1 MTESEDKPTF
11 VKTTL
16 LRGFQGSIPEKEIQ
30 MRHVRGYIPSIIC
43 SGAGMIF
50 QALPVSLKPGD
61 FFLLQEFLEKSR
73 ENLRAWQEKH
83 SVKEYS
89 RSFDLS
95 RGLKSSIYYSNI
107 HSLKAPVVPLAL
119 PFQPTS
125 GIRFLARDPFDDSK
139 NPKVLY
145 EEVYAG
151 GDGTADEITLPLSDI
166 NMTSREYVRGGPKS
180 TSAPF
185 IPGGESW
192 SEVETSEEEKNMIK
206 DARSLKWLKEYE
218 SGLLPEVPIP
228 GFAEYLVALESDQT
242 HEDVKPDDAPTQKI
256 EEDSTKINI
265 SNLFDGIIKID
276 HSDDEESEEEVLPS
290 IPKEKAK
297 EEDPVDTSSEFSA
310 VSIIEQVLEGKID
323 VASALPRLKDEKASS
338 EEKVWA
344 IREPIR
350 DMDAEWSQV
359 EPYLAK
365 KYPFELDR
373 FQKEAI
379 LHMEN
384 DKSVFVAA
392 HTSAGKT
399 VAAEYAFAL
408 AEKHCTRAVYTSPI
422 KTISNQKF
430 RDFSGQFEVGLL
442 TGDVSIKPDST
453 CLIMT
458 TEILRSMLYKGADII
473 RDIEWVIF
481 DEVHYVN
488 DAERGVV
495 WEEVIIM
502 LPDHI
507 KLLLLSAT
515 VPNVLEFANWVGKT
529 KQKTVYVTGTN
540 KRPVPLEHQLYYS
553 GKFYSVCSHEKYD
566 QSGWKQAKLDHD
578 KKNAAPKT
586 KSEAKQR
593 LPTGRGG
600 PPKHNAQL
608 PQNQYKNA
616 EMKLKSE
623 RSQWGSLIEKFKKK
637 ELLPMVAF
645 CFSKKRCDAL
655 ADSLRSLDLT
665 SNREKSEIHVFCDK
679 AFSRLTSEDRH
690 LPQILRIKE
699 MLKRGLGIHHAGLLP
714 IVKEVVEMLFC
725 RGVIKVLFATETF
738 AMGVNAPAR
747 AVVFQSTRKH
757 DGRDF
762 RNLLPGEYTQMAG
775 RAGRRGL
782 DSVGTVVI
790 ACWDAIMPELE
801 LKKMLTGSATRLESQ
816 FRLTYSMILNL
827 LRVEDLKVED
837 MLRRSFAEFH
847 AQRSAPEDRAAIELG
862 QKALQK
868 MYDMPWPTSP
878 SMLTK
883 EEVEEYVDLSM
894 NIERITEILQED
906 VMTSRGASSALV
918 NGRIVLLG
926 RKEASLTDIGVI
938 VKGGADGKS
947 KKKKVLLNDSA
958 SEVEGGTRVVL
969 KIMRKSP
976 LDPKVSEKLNT
987 TSQAKKDEFSGMKPL
1002 SKTSDDFFGGMKLK
1016 TVSKKSDDLDSMFGG
1031 MKLAGKTS
1039 VDTNPAVP
1047 LPHTGSIGSIS
1058 FVMQE
1063 EDVRNIVAISKSKIE
1078 MDGNAIL
1085 SGNSGKIGI
1094 VVQGM
1099 QEIDAA
1105 DLDFMDPISDLKV
1118 SRIDLVALIRERQ
1131 MYIEM
1136 MMKFRGH
1143 RDPLLPE
1150 LVAQVKSEKVLMSRL
1165 KQLVDRTGEAGLS
1178 QMPEF
1183 LQRVKLLQKMGY
1195 TRSDKTVTMKGRVA
1209 CEINSGS
1216 ELVGTEIIFGGLL
1229 SNLSPQM
1236 AVALLSALV
1245 FQDKTDYNFLED
1257 IPSKLMEAYERA
1269 SALAWHAGE
1278 EQASFGLNIAP
1289 DEYVKETLNF
1299 GLMSVVYHWACGMS
1313 FSDICSLTDV
1323 MEGSIVR
1330 CIVRLDE
1337 TCREFRDAARVMGDM
1352 ELYKQMYQA
1361 SESIKRDIVFAA
1373 SLYIV

>member
-1 MTESEDKPTF
+1 MNA
-11 VKTTL
+11 
-16 LRGFQGSIPEKEIQ
+16 SIK
-30 MRHVRGYIPSIIC
+30 
-43 SGAGMIF
+43 
-50 QALPVSLKPGD
+50 
-61 FFLLQEFLEKSR
+61 
-73 ENLRAWQEKH
+73 NLHNWKKKH
-83 SVKEYS
+83 YFNDPPQ
-89 RSFDLS
+89 SFDLR
-95 RGLKSSIYYSNI
+95 RGLENSVYFSDI
-107 HSLKAPVVPLAL
+107 HSFRAPYIPLAL
-119 PFQPTS
+119 PFRPTS
-125 GIRFLARDPFDDSK
+125 GIRFLARNPFDDLK
-139 NPKVLY
+139 HPKVLY
-145 EEVYAG
+145 EETFLCG
-151 GDGTADEITLPLSDI
+151 EDGDREANTLPLSDI
-166 NMTSREYVRGGPKS
+166 SMTSNEYVRGGPKS
-180 TSAPF
+180 KSTPF
-185 IPGGESW
+185 APGGEAW
-192 SEVETSEEEKNMIK
+192 SQKEVSEEKLNNIQ
-206 DARSLKWLKEYE
+206 DAMSLKWLQEYE
-218 SGLLPEVPIP
+218 SGSPPDVPIP
-228 GFAEYLVALESDQT
+228 GFEDYIQSLESDKAQQND
-242 HEDVKPDDAPTQKI
+242 DVKSKSIQEIKKEKEIVKI
-256 EEDSTKINI
+256 DI
-265 SNLFDGIIKID
+265 SNLFEGIMPID
-276 HSDDEESEEEVLPS
+276 NSEEESEEEASPNALVERELQ
-290 IPKEKAK
+290 
-297 EEDPVDTSSEFSA
+297 TSSEVKSPEISA
-310 VSIIEQVLEGKID
+310 LAIIDQVLEGTLDIG
-323 VASALPRLKDEKASS
+323 SALPSLKDAGKAS
-338 EEKVWA
+338 EEKIWA
-344 IREPIR
+344 TREPIQ
-350 DMDAEWSQV
+350 DLDAAWKNI

-365 KYPFELDR
+365 RYPFELDR

-379 LHMEN
+379 LHMED

-408 AEKHCTRAVYTSPI
+408 SEKHCTRAVYTSPI

-442 TGDVSIKPDST
+442 TGDVSIKPEST

-540 KRPVPLEHQLYYS
+540 KRPVPLEHALYYG
-553 GKFYSVCSHEKYD
+553 GKFYTICSHEKYD
-566 QSGWKQAKLDHD
+566 QSGWKQAKIDYD

-600 PPKHNAQL
+600 GQKHNTQI
-608 PQNQYKNA
+608 PQQNHFKSA

-623 RSQWGSLIEKFKKK
+623 RSQWGNLIEKFKKK

-655 ADSLRSLDLT
+655 VDSLQSLDLT

-679 AFSRLTSEDRH
+679 AFSRLTSEDRK

-725 RGVIKVLFATETF
+725 RGIIKVLFATETF

-790 ACWDAIMPELE
+790 ACWDTIMPEIDLR
-801 LKKMLTGSATRLESQ
+801 KMLTGSATRLESQ

-847 AQRSAPEDRAAIELG
+847 AQRSAPEDRAAIALG
-862 QKALQK
+862 QKALQR
-868 MYDMPWPTSP
+868 MYDKPWPVSP
-878 SMLTK
+878 NMLAK
-883 EEVEEYVDLSM
+883 NEVEDYVDLSL

-906 VMTSRGASSALV
+906 IMLSRGVSSALV
-918 NGRIVLLG
+918 NGRIILVG
-926 RKEASLTDIGVI
+926 RKEASLTDVGIVI
-938 VKGGADGKS
+938 KGGLENKS
-947 KKKKVLLNDSA
+947 KKKTLLSESFSEGDSM
-958 SEVEGGTRVVL
+958 TRTVL

-976 LDPKVSEKLNT
+976 LDPKVKGENKEASESKNNCF
-987 TSQAKKDEFSGMKPL
+987 AGMKPI
-1002 SKTSDDFFGGMKLK
+1002 SKGSDSEDSFGGMKLK
-1016 TVSKKSDDLDSMFGG
+1016 SISKKEDDLDSMFAG
-1031 MKLAGKTS
+1031 MKIAGKNTRDNQS
-1039 VDTNPAVP
+1039 TIS
-1047 LPHTGSIGSIS
+1047 LPHSGTVGSIS
-1058 FVMQE
+1058 YIIEE
-1063 EDVRNIVAISKSKIE
+1063 EDVRNIVAISKHKI
-1078 MDGNAIL
+1078 DIDANGILCGNE
-1085 SGNSGKIGI
+1085 GKIGI
-1094 VVQGM
+1094 AVQNIQQVNPG
-1099 QEIDAA
+1099 
-1105 DLDFMDPISDLKV
+1105 DLDLMDPISDLKV
-1118 SRIDLVALIRERQ
+1118 TRIDLVSLIRERQ
-1131 MYIEM
+1131 MYIET

-1143 RDPLLPE
+1143 KDPLLPD

-1165 KQLVDRTGEAGLS
+1165 KQLMDRTGEAGLS

-1183 LQRVKLLQKMGY
+1183 LQRVKILKKLGY

-1216 ELVGTEIIFGGLL
+1216 ELVATEIIFAGLL
-1229 SNLSPQM
+1229 SDLSPQM

-1245 FQDKTDYNFLED
+1245 FQDKTDCNFLEN
-1257 IPSKLMEAYERA
+1257 IPEKLKDAYEKA

-1289 DEYVKETLNF
+1289 DEFVKETLNF

-1313 FSDICSLTDV
+1313 FSDICCLTDV